1 MKPLCDSIETLAMT
15 FLDGELAGGDARE
28 LELHLVECGPCR
40 GHVDQAA
47 GEHERRRQRLAPP
60 PTPELLRA
68 RVLRALDD
76 EDRQQRRPLTT
87 WLLPGGAAL
96 AAVAALAVFV
106 GLPRG
111 KVADAAID
119 KEVVGA
125 VTRNRPVEVR
135 GPAVEPWVR
144 QNFDGGV
151 MLPTFYDGSVKSVG
165 ARISRVLD
173 RDAAALNYQVDVDGD
188 GAVVEV
194 AMYVLD
200 ARGLPWSGEERRING
215 RTLWLSQSRGWSVVK
230 LRDRHQRGF
239 VFVTAGMDVDQL
251 ADLVGRTS
259 LIQQLEERP

>member
-40 GHVDQAA
+40 GHLDQAA
-47 GEHERRRQRLAPP
+47 GEHARRRQRLAPP

-119 KEVVGA
+119 KG
-125 VTRNRPVEVR
+125 
-135 GPAVEPWVR
+135 
-144 QNFDGGV
+144 
-151 MLPTFYDGSVKSVG
+151 
-165 ARISRVLD
+165 VLD

-200 ARGLPWSGEERRING
+200 ARGLPWSGEERQING

-251 ADLVGRTS
+251 ADLVARTS